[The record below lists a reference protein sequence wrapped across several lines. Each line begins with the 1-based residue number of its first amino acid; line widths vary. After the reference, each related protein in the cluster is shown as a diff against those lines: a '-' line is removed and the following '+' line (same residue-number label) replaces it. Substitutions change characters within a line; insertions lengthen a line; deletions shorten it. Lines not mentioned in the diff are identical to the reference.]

1 MRKRILIGLI
11 SLLVLVCGNNQV
23 LAQQKKETK
32 PAVKS
37 AEAKPQQALTQTDKD
52 RQREVLI
59 ADINNM
65 RNQELR
71 LAVLQQIINEEV
83 AKLRNIQAVFCD
95 QYKLDIEKF
104 RKGLYRYDEKQEKFV
119 EEKQAAN

>member
-1 MRKRILIGLI
+1 MKNWILIG
-11 SLLVLVCGNNQV
+11 LLVLVCGSSQV
-23 LAQQKKETK
+23 LAKDKKDTKETAVSNLQTSAQTEMAKQQKEI
-32 PAVKS
+32 
-37 AEAKPQQALTQTDKD
+37 
-52 RQREVLI
+52 LI

-104 RKGLYRYDEKQEKFV
+104 RKGLYRYDEKLGKFV
-119 EEKQAAN
+119 EEKPAGN